1 VASGSTTTCVI
12 TPAPGF
18 GIGSVSGCGGVT
30 GTTSPYTTGVIT
42 SACTVTATFAS
53 LFVAPVPATEWGV
66 IVLLTLMLGVLGA
79 RRRRTV

>member
-1 VASGSTTTCVI
+1 
-12 TPAPGF
+12 
-18 GIGSVSGCGGVT
+18 VT

-66 IVLLTLMLGVLGA
+66 LVLLTLMLGVLGA
-79 RRRRTV
+79 RRRRVV